1 LFEASGDINSGVL
14 DLQGWSVIYPYEI
27 QEQEKVEGKRF
38 GQMNKR
44 SIHPRFCLSVT
55 ILTILTL
62 GLAARVHAQGAGTAE
77 IRGTITDPTGAIV
90 PGAKVIVRNTETG
103 AERNLI
109 TNNVGIYVAPLLQP
123 GRYEVIVSKQGF
135 AEVKREN
142 VDVEVGQTLA
152 VDLSLSVK
160 AEQQSIS
167 VTGETGLVE
176 TEKFD
181 VSQTISQDFVEN
193 LPLNGRRWD
202 NLVLLT
208 PGASEDGG
216 FGGVSF
222 RGVSSLYNNNTV
234 DGADNN
240 QAFFSEARG
249 RTRLPYGYSLDS
261 IKEFNVTSAAYTAE
275 FGRAAGGVVNAITRS
290 GTSAMHG
297 DFFYFIRDSI
307 FLAQDPLG
315 KAQALSQGL
324 VPPNP
329 PERRQQF
336 GGSLGGPLV
345 KDKLFYFLTYDQQK
359 HNHPAIIVPFSSN
372 FFDTSDPS
380 SAVSNCTDPTC
391 APAIA
396 ALKAITNV
404 VMPRA
409 GNNYI
414 GFAKVDYQLNPNHH
428 LSTALNILRWD
439 SPNGIFASGA
449 TVNVSPLG
457 QGSDYVS
464 NEFSTTT
471 WNWII
476 NTRLVNEDRFQYG
489 RDFES
494 ETPNAS
500 GPSIRIFGGAADFG
514 MATFLP
520 RAMYPDE
527 KRFQWVD
534 NLSWVRGRHQIKVG
548 ADINYVRE
556 QLQNLF
562 QGGGFYEYF
571 SLNDFAHDLANPS
584 GMNYGLFAQSVDPV
598 HGSGGGFFTTTDHN
612 FYVQDNVQVRSSLT
626 LNLGLRYELQTM
638 PAVQGANPAV
648 PETAKFNTDK
658 NNFGP
663 RIGFSWGIGG
673 GQKQVVRG
681 GYGIYYGRTSNSSLF
696 AALFQNGIFQQAYT
710 FFPPSPPQFPLAT
723 CGAPTFP
730 NLVFP
735 QPAGAPNFTPI
746 FGASGGPTPTSEFSN
761 FAAFSAKCGAVA
773 PVPTALDSHFVNP
786 LVHQFDL
793 AYERELP
800 GNMSFTVSYIGSRG
814 LRLPVFLDANV
825 PPPDTTASYQ
835 VTDFSGKISQITV
848 PFFSGIPARPN
859 TLEGPVLM
867 GKSVVNSWYHSLVLR
882 LRRKM
887 THGFSFD
894 TYFTWAQARDNG
906 QVAGINGTF
915 AGTDTP
921 LNPFDLKAEYGL
933 SDLDIRRRFIFTTY
947 WEMPFG
953 KWTQNDTMKRVVGGW
968 KLSSIW
974 RVQDGRPVTAF
985 MSDFP
990 SCNSGDGG
998 PTCGLI
1004 NQFGSG
1010 DVGRV
1015 PFIPRNSKYT
1025 TPGLFTTDLRLGRE
1039 FKLTERAHLELLWE
1053 AFNLFNRTNVTDIDN
1068 TAYFFNKPGKFGC
1081 PATAPA
1087 GDVNFQGCMAARSNF
1102 LAPAGT
1108 SNNLYGARQM
1118 QLGAKIRF

>member
-1 LFEASGDINSGVL
+1 MRRNDWRKRVCIYVGMVTLFA
-14 DLQGWSVIYPYEI
+14 
-27 QEQEKVEGKRF
+27 
-38 GQMNKR
+38 
-44 SIHPRFCLSVT
+44 
-55 ILTILTL
+55 L
-62 GLAARVHAQGAGTAE
+62 GLTVRVVAQGAGTAE
-77 IRGTITDPTGAIV
+77 IRGTITDQTGAV
-90 PGAKVIVRNTETG
+90 VLDAKVVVRSLDTD
-103 AERNLI
+103 AERNLA
-109 TNNVGIYVAPLLQP
+109 TNDAGIYLAPLLQP
-123 GRYEVIVSKQGF
+123 GRYEVTVTKQGL
-135 AEVKREN
+135 ATVKREN
-142 VDVEVGQTLA
+142 LNLEVGQILV
-152 VDLSLSVK
+152 VDLSLPLK
-160 AEQQSIS
+160 TTQESIT
-167 VTGETGLVE
+167 VTGEAGLVE

-181 VSQTISQDFVEN
+181 VSQTISHEYVEN

-202 NLVLLT
+202 NFVLLT

-249 RTRLPYGYSLDS
+249 RTRLPYGYSLDA

-307 FLAQDPLG
+307 FLAQDSLG
-315 KAQALSQGL
+315 KAQALAQGL

-359 HNHPAIIVPFSSN
+359 HNYPAIIVPFSSN
-372 FFDTSDPS
+372 FFNANDPN
-380 SAVSNCTDPTC
+380 SAVSMCTDPTC

-396 ALKAITNV
+396 KLKAITNV
-404 VMPRA
+404 TMPRA

-439 SPNGIFASGA
+439 ALNGIFASGA
-449 TVNVSPLG
+449 TIDVSPLG

-476 NTRLVNEDRFQYG
+476 NTRLINEARFQYG

-534 NLSWVRGRHQIKVG
+534 NLSWVRGRHQFKFGV
-548 ADINYVRE
+548 DINYVRE
-556 QLQNLF
+556 QLVNLF
-562 QGGGFYEYF
+562 QGGGFYTYF

-584 GMNYGLFAQSVDPV
+584 GMNYGSFSQAVDPI

-612 FYVQDNVQVRSSLT
+612 FYVQDNVQVRSNLT

-638 PAVQGANPAV
+638 PSVQKAFPSV

-696 AALFQNGIFQQAYT
+696 AGLFQNGVFQQT
-710 FFPPSPPQFPLAT
+710 FNFSTFPTVS

-730 NLVFP
+730 NIVFP
-735 QPAGAPNFTPI
+735 QPLGAPNFTPI
-746 FGASGGPTPTSEFSN
+746 FGASGGPTPTSEFNSLAGLL
-761 FAAFSAKCGAVA
+761 AACPTAAASGLV
-773 PVPTALDSHFVNP
+773 VTALDSHFVNP

-800 GNMSFTVSYIGSRG
+800 GNMSFTVSYVGSRG
-814 LRLPVFLDANV
+814 LRLPTFVDANL
-825 PPPDTTASYQ
+825 PPPDTTASYELQ
-835 VTDFSGKISQITV
+835 DASGNNVRTFTV
-848 PFFSGIPARPN
+848 PFFSGAVPRPN
-859 TLEGPVLM
+859 PNVGVVLM
-867 GKSVVNSWYHSLVLR
+867 GKSVLNSWYHSLVLR

-894 TYFTWAQARDNG
+894 TNFTWSQARDNG
-906 QVAGINGTF
+906 QTPGSQGTF
-915 AGTDTP
+915 AGTDEP
-921 LNPFDLKAEYGL
+921 LNPFNLKSEYGL
-933 SDLDIRRRFIFTTY
+933 SDLDIRRRFVFTMY
-947 WEMPFG
+947 WEMPFAN
-953 KWTQNDTMKRVVGGW
+953 WTQNDTMKHIAGGW
-968 KLSSIW
+968 KLSSVW

-985 MSDFP
+985 MDSFP
-990 SCNSGDGG
+990 FSCTLDGG
-998 PTCGLI
+998 LTCGLVSS
-1004 NQFGSG
+1004 FGGTDSG
-1010 DVGRV
+1010 RA
-1015 PFIPRNSKYT
+1015 PFLARNSRFT
-1025 TPGLFTTDLRLGRE
+1025 SPGLFTTDLRIGRE
-1039 FKLTERAHLELLWE
+1039 FKLTERARLELLWE
-1053 AFNLFNRTNVTDIDN
+1053 AFNLFNRTNVTGVDN
-1068 TAYFFNKPGKFGC
+1068 DAFFLTSPTT
-1081 PATAPA
+1081 PAFPTNCATPA
-1087 GDVNFQGCMAARSNF
+1087 GVANFQGCVTPRKAF
-1102 LAPAGT
+1102 LSTQST
-1108 SNNLYGARQM
+1108 SNTLYGARQM
-1118 QLGAKIRF
+1118 QIGVKIRF